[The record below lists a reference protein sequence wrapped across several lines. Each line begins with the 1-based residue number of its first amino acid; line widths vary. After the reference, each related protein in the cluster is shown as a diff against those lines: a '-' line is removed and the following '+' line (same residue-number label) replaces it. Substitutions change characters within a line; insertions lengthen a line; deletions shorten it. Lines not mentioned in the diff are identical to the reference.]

1 MKSAGRLVMT
11 RQWMAG
17 GMLAALLA
25 LGLAG
30 GVAQAADAPAATE
43 PAQKLATGLTPT
55 AQLLQLM
62 DTDQNG
68 KVSKEEFMRF
78 MEAEF
83 NYADKNKDN
92 ELDPKELKA
101 LVLNMNRPRVNG
113 PGR

>member
-1 MKSAGRLVMT
+1 MT
-11 RQWMAG
+11 G
-17 GMLAALLA
+17 AALAVLVA

-30 GVAQAADAPAATE
+30 GAARGADAPAASA
-43 PAQKLATGLTPT
+43 PAQKLITGLTPT

-62 DTDQNG
+62 DTDKNG

-83 NYADKNKDN
+83 EYADKNKDN
-92 ELDPKELKA
+92 ELDPKELK
-101 LVLNMNRPRVNG
+101 VFVQNMNRARVNG